1 MIDLDSYL
9 VNDAG
14 PVVLVLDLRITHER
28 WGSNSN
34 PSLNCQLHY
43 PSPPDID
50 RSLNEAP
57 TDKLP
62 FVIIYYSVIK
72 SINVLPPLSGASDR
86 EKVYD

>member
-1 MIDLDSYL
+1 LSDS
-9 VNDAG
+9 
-14 PVVLVLDLRITHER
+14 
-28 WGSNSN
+28 
-34 PSLNCQLHY
+34 
-43 PSPPDID
+43 SPPDID

-86 EKVYD
+86 EKVYDWIMGLVHVVFLENIMMLQVPVEEKTRSIPPPDAG